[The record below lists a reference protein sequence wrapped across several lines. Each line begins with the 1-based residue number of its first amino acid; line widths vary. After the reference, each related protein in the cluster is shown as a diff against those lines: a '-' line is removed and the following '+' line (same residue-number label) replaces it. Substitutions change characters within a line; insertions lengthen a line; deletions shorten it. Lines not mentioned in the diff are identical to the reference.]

1 MHPVAEVGVSQ
12 PGASKKHLVSRGRA
26 AMGMARRVV
35 GGAIRLHLDDP
46 RTAGASD
53 QGKPE
58 QADRAIDRIG
68 LEPG

>member
-1 MHPVAEVGVSQ
+1 
-12 PGASKKHLVSRGRA
+12 
-26 AMGMARRVV
+26 MGMARRVV